1 MSTHTTSP
9 TTSTGRRPQTAPSG
23 RAAASDRPR
32 AADILRIGLVAG
44 ALAGM
49 MMATWQMVVGL
60 IADEPTAVDG
70 INSSFWTAVTS
81 IPSVLFGIDWF
92 HADFDFWP
100 VVLGIG
106 GHMMN
111 SMMIGVVGVA
121 LLAAVLGRRP
131 PLIRAVMQGVM
142 FGLLM
147 EVVLIHLIVNPIQDV
162 NTLYTSTPEWSWWAS
177 HAVFGMTLAI
187 VASLLLR
194 RIGAKHTGGDAP
206 AIETEPGD
214 GRPQHATAG
223 AREPA
228 RADRA
233 AHTTDPRWR
242 L

>member
-1 MSTHTTSP
+1 MSTQTTSP
-9 TTSTGRRPQTAPSG
+9 ATTSTGRGPQTAPTG
-23 RAAASDRPR
+23 RAAPSQRPR
-32 AADILRIGLVAG
+32 GADILRIGLVAG

-49 MMATWQMVVGL
+49 MMAVWQMVVGV
-60 IADEPTAVDG
+60 IANEPTAVAG
-70 INSSFWTAVTS
+70 ISSSLWTAVTA

-92 HADFDFWP
+92 HADFELWP
-100 VVLGIG
+100 VVLGLG
-106 GHMMN
+106 AHMMN

-131 PLIRAVMQGVM
+131 PLIAAVMQGVI

-147 EVVLIHLIVNPIQDV
+147 EVVIIHLIVNPIQDI

-177 HAVFGMTLAI
+177 HAVFGMTLGI

-194 RIGAKHTGGDAP
+194 RTGAKHADGDAP
-206 AIETEPGD
+206 AKKTQPGEQ
-214 GRPQHATAG
+214 RHASAG
-223 AREPA
+223 ARGPA
-228 RADRA
+228 RAGRA